1 MTDIERAE
9 LEATERLIIELTELA
24 RKTHQNEDDEIV
36 RVTMEIPK
44 LTPSD
49 NLEVV
54 KRAVNQIIDLLSKN

>member
-49 NLEVV
+49 DLEAV